1 MLNFSKR
8 HGYCCKILAKL
19 ASLIKSGFMAGN
31 SVVQPDNCERVQ
43 PISTFSQTVSEITVT
58 PVLNPLCA
66 PRLSGRIPRRWEMTD
81 ALTKKSARFAPFRLA
96 GSWRFLWDIK

>member
-1 MLNFSKR
+1 M
-8 HGYCCKILAKL
+8 
-19 ASLIKSGFMAGN
+19 
-31 SVVQPDNCERVQ
+31 
-43 PISTFSQTVSEITVT
+43 
-58 PVLNPLCA
+58 LNPLCA